1 MLGLVALGCAPKSF
15 RNKSSGGTREAAPTS
30 YCLAS
35 GGPTRLALRSR
46 SSANNASWT
55 ISSMSCIPANRPVAK
70 SNTSRESRSGVNPSP
85 ELRTRTAAEVMAAT
99 GGRAIPEFH
108 T

>member
-1 MLGLVALGCAPKSF
+1 VLGLVALGCAPKSF
-15 RNKSSGGTREAAPTS
+15 RNKSGGGTREAAPTS

-70 SNTSRESRSGVNPSP
+70 SNTSSESRSGVNPSP
-85 ELRTRTAAEVMAAT
+85 KTANPYSRR
-99 GGRAIPEFH
+99 GYGRDRRQSDPGVH